1 MGPENGQSVAMRTVQ
16 RVLLLLA
23 VGAGFEVS
31 ASKGAGAAPAAAQ
44 AGVRSVAE
52 IAEATRPSLVK
63 ITQAGREGEYGVG
76 SGFVVREDGLIVTN
90 RHVIGEA
97 RRLKVEGSDGRVHEV
112 VEVFAHD
119 AKLDL
124 AILRVATQGLKPLQ
138 LGDSQKA
145 KQGEPIVAMGN
156 PEGLAYSVVRSE
168 GGARERV

>member
-63 ITQAGREGEYGVG
+63 ITQAGREGEYGGG

-112 VEVFAHD
+112 VAQNASMPNDIIFSD
-119 AKLDL
+119 TL
-124 AILRVATQGLKPLQ
+124 PLQ
-138 LGDSQKA
+138 QLRLRPRSLEQKLLPLKLKDQNLPTVHTHPRHLIQNA
-145 KQGEPIVAMGN
+145 LNK
-156 PEGLAYSVVRSE
+156 
-168 GGARERV
+168 

>member
-1 MGPENGQSVAMRTVQ
+1 MGPENGQSVEMRTVQ

-97 RRLKVEGSDGRVHEV
+97 RRLKVE
-112 VEVFAHD
+112 
-119 AKLDL
+119 
-124 AILRVATQGLKPLQ
+124 
-138 LGDSQKA
+138 
-145 KQGEPIVAMGN
+145 
-156 PEGLAYSVVRSE
+156 RS
-168 GGARERV
+168 